1 MPKKLHE
8 IEDLAQA
15 FRAEIE
21 EDAAAIA
28 GQAASELLADTL
40 KVSKPAFLSHVRRQ
54 WLTDPEYPQTLMDK
68 LAPKGPTGQRPQ
80 SGLRAF
86 VSVAKDAFAQQ
97 DAPDETDPVVQAATA
112 VIAQEPALE
121 PTPADMA
128 VQQYDAAALEGG

>member
-1 MPKKLHE
+1 MPKKEHE
-8 IEDLAQA
+8 IVELSRA
-15 FRAEIE
+15 FQQEIA

-40 KVSKPAFLSHVRRQ
+40 KVSKPAFLAHVRRQ
-54 WLTDPEYPQTLMDK
+54 WLTDPEYPQALMDK

-86 VSVAKDAFAQQ
+86 VSVAKDAFAAQ

-112 VIAQEPALE
+112 VIAQEPMME
-121 PTPADMA
+121 PTPTDMA
-128 VQQYDAAALEGG
+128 VQQYDAAALEEG